1 MTLERD
7 AWGLELSDRRD
18 VAERTSVE
26 AGPLIDSHKLTYEE
40 RDQLRAICERIIAL
54 EETGDQNSR
63 AAAPSARCP

>member
-26 AGPLIDSHKLTYEE
+26 AGPLIDSHKL
-40 RDQLRAICERIIAL
+40 RVLRNGSNCV
-54 EETGDQNSR
+54 
-63 AAAPSARCP
+63 RCAKGFSP